1 MSLTIRRTS
10 APVGAFVGNVDFSRL
25 SRADAAEL
33 YLAFLDHGVL
43 IFKDMELGVSEHVT
57 LSRLF
62 GELDDPHPL
71 EELRHPDQPCLS
83 VLAAN
88 GGKAVAA
95 DDPEA
100 DEITGTIPWHADKMY
115 TPRPNRGALLRSVV
129 RPAEGGNTGWIDTAQ
144 VYAALPYRIKCRIQG
159 LHIVHSYDVA
169 HRAQSMVKGG
179 LGLFPETLHPLII
192 VHPESD
198 KPALNLSPVSAA
210 RLVGLPEDEAAELL
224 QYLIEFGTD
233 EANAYVHEW
242 EPGDLVAWDN
252 LRAIHRAYG
261 HKKRYPRVMH
271 SMSLRPE
278 LCLGRHVHAVEIEA
292 QARAAAPASIN
303 D

>member
-1 MSLTIRRTS
+1 MAFTVRRTS
-10 APVGAFVGNVDFSRL
+10 APVGVFVSGIDFSRL
-25 SRADAAEL
+25 SRADASRL
-33 YLAFLDHGVL
+33 YLAFLEHGVL
-43 IFKDMELGVSEHVT
+43 IFKDMELGVEEHVT

-71 EELRHPDQPCLS
+71 EELRHPQQPCLS

-88 GGKAVAA
+88 GGQPVAD

-100 DEITGTIPWHADKMY
+100 DKIIGEIPWHADKMY
-115 TPRPNRGALLRSVV
+115 TPRPNRGALLRAVV
-129 RPAEGGNTGWIDTAQ
+129 RPQEGGKTGWIDTTY
-144 VYAALPYRIKCRIQG
+144 VYEALPYRIKCKIQG

-169 HRAQSMVKGG
+169 YRAQSMVKGG
-179 LGLFPETLHPLII
+179 LGLFPETLHPLVI

-198 KPALNLSPVSAA
+198 RPALNLSPVSAA
-210 RLVGLPEDEAAELL
+210 RIVGLPEEEAAELL
-224 QYLIEFGTD
+224 HYLIEFGTND
-233 EANAYVHEW
+233 AFPYVHDW

-271 SMSLRPE
+271 SMSLKPE
-278 LCLGRHVHAVEIEA
+278 LTLGRHVTDVPEA
-292 QARAAAPASIN
+292 AHLAA
-303 D
+303 